1 MLNRITREA
10 IDSSDPVWSPDGRRI
25 AFTSQAS
32 GSNAIYLQPADG
44 SRPAELLLGDRA
56 RDFLPVSWSRDGRY
70 LMLDGFSKVS
80 NRSALWLYDFEDA
93 GARELLAE
101 PAASTSQATLSPD
114 GRFLAYVSDEAG
126 NPEIYVRPFPAL
138 DGKWKISQGGALAP
152 HWRADGREL
161 LFLGLA
167 DRAVHSVDVDGS
179 GADLVVGVPHV
190 LFAPRTPFLAFAP
203 ASDHQRFLAAVF
215 PGDVRAEP
223 IRVILGGEEPAEAAE
238 SR

>member
-1 MLNRITREA
+1 ML
-10 IDSSDPVWSPDGRRI
+10 
-25 AFTSQAS
+25 
-32 GSNAIYLQPADG
+32 L
-44 SRPAELLLGDRA
+44 
-56 RDFLPVSWSRDGRY
+56 
-70 LMLDGFSKVS
+70 
-80 NRSALWLYDFEDA
+80 RS
-93 GARELLAE
+93 LLAATLALAL
-101 PAASTSQATLSPD
+101 AAAAADAAKPFDVRDLVTLERVSSPTLSPD